1 MLKHPW
7 LDMPDNYDF
16 KYTDREYEVMML
28 KKELKTQMKGGGNAQ
43 QDDAVLE
50 DRQEMN
56 ELIESEPELYGADI
70 EDIPPSKKNK
80 KRSEMFSQVNNN
92 DLVLNGGGILSL
104 NQAADE
110 VIFSDIFD

>member
-1 MLKHPW
+1 MK
-7 LDMPDNYDF
+7 DNYDF

-28 KKELKTQMKGGGNAQ
+28 KKDLKNQMKGGASAQ

-56 ELIESEPELYGADI
+56 ELIESDPELYGADI

-80 KRSEMFSQVNNN
+80 KRSEMFAQSNNN
-92 DLVLNGGGILSL
+92 DLLLANNGILSQ

-110 VIFSDIFD
+110 VIFSDIFDKDEISL